1 MIKIVAD
8 SSTLYSREEAKQNHL
23 DIRPLS
29 VTINNKSYKELE
41 ELTTEGLVEMIN
53 EGYFPSSSQPSI
65 GDVVEMYEKLV
76 EMINEG
82 YFPSS
87 SQPSIGDVVE
97 MYEKYPNEEII
108 NISLADGLSGTYQ
121 SACMAKSMVDHEENI
136 TVINSKT
143 LCGPHRYLVDVAVK
157 LVEAGKTKSEVVS
170 EIESLIETSTSF
182 LIPKDFDYLVRGGR
196 LSPLVGRIGGLV
208 KLVPVMT
215 LSEDSTR
222 LEKFATKRTF
232 KKAIQA
238 ICDDLIAKGVNDE
251 YKIYISHACDEELA
265 METKD
270 IIIKNIESIETEI
283 QAICDDL
290 IAKGVNDEYKIYISH
305 ACDEELAMETKDII
319 IKNIESIET
328 EVMLLTP
335 VFTAQGGPGCIAVQ
349 AIKKHDIL
357 K

>member
-1 MIKIVAD
+1 MLTFIYGGLSMIKIVAD
-8 SSTLYSREEAKQNHL
+8 SSTLYSREETKQNDL

-41 ELTTEGLVEMIN
+41 ELTTEG
-53 EGYFPSSSQPSI
+53 
-65 GDVVEMYEKLV
+65 LV

-238 ICDDLIAKGVNDE
+238 ICDDLIAKGV
-251 YKIYISHACDEELA
+251 
-265 METKD
+265 
-270 IIIKNIESIETEI
+270 
-283 QAICDDL
+283 
-290 IAKGVNDEYKIYISH
+290 
-305 ACDEELAMETKDII
+305 
-319 IKNIESIET
+319 
-328 EVMLLTP
+328 
-335 VFTAQGGPGCIAVQ
+335 
-349 AIKKHDIL
+349 
-357 K
+357 